1 MKVACMICGLNVHPG
16 SISYHFKTF
25 TNTLDRHFGHAP
37 HSLVVGMTPIAPE
50 FEEWKQLYRAA
61 FKEIPMPFK

>member
-1 MKVACMICGLNVHPG
+1 MKAACMICGLIVHPN

-25 TNTLDRHFGHAP
+25 TNTLDLHFGHTP
-37 HSLVVGMTPIAPE
+37 HNLPVGMAPIAPE